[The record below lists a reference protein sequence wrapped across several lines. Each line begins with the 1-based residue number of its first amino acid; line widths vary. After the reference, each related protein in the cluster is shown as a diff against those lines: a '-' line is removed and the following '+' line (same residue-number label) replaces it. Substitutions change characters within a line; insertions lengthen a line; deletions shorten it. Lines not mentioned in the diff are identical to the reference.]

1 MDDDMQGLGKLRVS
15 VNIMIARPCNL
26 EPFTTHFYLVKL
38 GFEGYTSLFIS
49 HPKTYI
55 VGIR

>member
-1 MDDDMQGLGKLRVS
+1 MNDDMQGLGKLGVS

-38 GFEGYTSLFIS
+38 GFEGYTLLFLS
-49 HPKTYI
+49 CPKTYI
-55 VGIR
+55 VGTR

>member
-26 EPFTTHFYLVKL
+26 NSLTTHFYLVKL
-38 GFEGYTSLFIS
+38 GFEGYTLLFLPC
-49 HPKTYI
+49 PKTDI
-55 VGIR
+55 VGTR